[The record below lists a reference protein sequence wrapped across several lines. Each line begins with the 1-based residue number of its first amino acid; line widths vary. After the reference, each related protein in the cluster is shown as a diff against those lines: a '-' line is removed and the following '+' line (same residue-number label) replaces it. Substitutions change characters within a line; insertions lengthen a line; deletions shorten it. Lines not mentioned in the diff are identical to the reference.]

1 MENMF
6 MFTENEKINLNYLRR
21 RRLKTWLKNN
31 VIVPSSIHL
40 ALFCYKYYVE
50 SRNI

>member
-21 RRLKTWLKNN
+21 TWLKNN
-31 VIVPSSIHL
+31 VIVPSSLHL